1 MGGCTY
7 LFYKDEGKFLQN
19 VWKNQLQTF
28 SIRCFSIF
36 IFLHLDVLFS
46 IPGEGKI
53 FFLVFDKEG
62 VDGKMFV
69 KMGYPGWGWGDT
81 CARLG
86 CRLPP
91 HLPAPTRWKKIKKI
105 AYLSFLQIPKLL

>member
-1 MGGCTY
+1 MRQSRATPRAEGCRVGGCTC
-7 LFYKDEGKFLQN
+7 FFDKDEGKFLQN

-28 SIRCFSIF
+28 LYKMFFYFYFSFFILRCNYWIT
-36 IFLHLDVLFS
+36 DQLFFRPIS
-46 IPGEGKI
+46 
-53 FFLVFDKEG
+53 DKEG

-86 CRLPP
+86 CRL
-91 HLPAPTRWKKIKKI
+91 
-105 AYLSFLQIPKLL
+105 

>member
-1 MGGCTY
+1 MGGCTRF
-7 LFYKDEGKFLQN
+7 FYKDEGKFLQN

-69 KMGYPGWGWGDT
+69 KVGYPGWGWGDT

-91 HLPAPTRWKKIKKI
+91 HLHAPTRWKKIKKI